1 MEQEALYTIGQVSK
15 ICDVSQ
21 RMLRYYEKVGL
32 ITPDHIAKPSHY
44 RYYSVR
50 TMQRVQVIR
59 YLIDQGFRL
68 EEISEAL
75 SGEDMDRFE
84 ALFLQKIDQTRSE
97 IEYYHQRLDSLWA
110 WYGLLVEGRA
120 AQRHQNRA
128 ITMKYIPEERYFYYT
143 RQRAPEEQDSEIR
156 LEIEYFTMSK
166 RDGHSM
172 VDMGGAFHVKYDS
185 VAERM
190 EDRYCSMT
198 LLQTMFPNSKSQ
210 NNTAHFGG
218 FLAVAGYHLGGR
230 GMCATATSACCCGR
244 SSTVSPCGATVTS
257 AMCWMCIPR
266 RGRKILSRNCCCRC
280 RRIRRALNGWN
291 VGSGSP
297 ERISGKQE
305 SLTLCQTFLFFP
317 DLWTGWVKSFQWK
330 TGKRTK

>member
-218 FLAVAGYHLGGR
+218 FLAVAG
-230 GMCATATSACCCGR
+230 
-244 SSTVSPCGATVTS
+244 
-257 AMCWMCIPR
+257 
-266 RGRKILSRNCCCRC
+266 
-280 RRIRRALNGWN
+280 
-291 VGSGSP
+291 
-297 ERISGKQE
+297 
-305 SLTLCQTFLFFP
+305 
-317 DLWTGWVKSFQWK
+317 
-330 TGKRTK
+330 

>member
-75 SGEDMDRFE
+75 SGEDMDRME
-84 ALFLQKIDQTRSE
+84 LEVPDME
-97 IEYYHQRLDSLWA
+97 
-110 WYGLLVEGRA
+110 YGLLVEGRA

-218 FLAVAGYHLGGR
+218 FLAVAGYHLGAPRNVRDSYERMLLWAQQHRFTLR
-230 GMCATATSACCCGR
+230 GDCYERHVLDVYSTAR
-244 SSTVSPCGATVTS
+244 EENFVTELLL
-257 AMCWMCIPR
+257 PVQEDTE
-266 RGRKILSRNCCCRC
+266 GF
-280 RRIRRALNGWN
+280 
-291 VGSGSP
+291 
-297 ERISGKQE
+297 ERLERWKRE
-305 SLTLCQTFLFFP
+305 S
-317 DLWTGWVKSFQWK
+317 
-330 TGKRTK
+330 

>member
-172 VDMGGAFHVKYDS
+172 VDMGGAFHV
-185 VAERM
+185 
-190 EDRYCSMT
+190 
-198 LLQTMFPNSKSQ
+198 
-210 NNTAHFGG
+210 
-218 FLAVAGYHLGGR
+218 
-230 GMCATATSACCCGR
+230 
-244 SSTVSPCGATVTS
+244 
-257 AMCWMCIPR
+257 
-266 RGRKILSRNCCCRC
+266 
-280 RRIRRALNGWN
+280 
-291 VGSGSP
+291 
-297 ERISGKQE
+297 
-305 SLTLCQTFLFFP
+305 
-317 DLWTGWVKSFQWK
+317 
-330 TGKRTK
+330 

>member
-218 FLAVAGYHLGGR
+218 FLAVAGYHLGAPRNVRDSYERMLLWAQQHRFTLR
-230 GMCATATSACCCGR
+230 GDCYERHVLDVYSTAR
-244 SSTVSPCGATVTS
+244 EENFVTELLL
-257 AMCWMCIPR
+257 PVQEHTE
-266 RGRKILSRNCCCRC
+266 GF
-280 RRIRRALNGWN
+280 
-291 VGSGSP
+291 
-297 ERISGKQE
+297 ERLE
-305 SLTLCQTFLFFP
+305 R
-317 DLWTGWVKSFQWK
+317 WK
-330 TGKRTK
+330 REA

>member
-75 SGEDMDRFE
+75 SGEDIDRFE

-120 AQRHQNRA
+120 GA
-128 ITMKYIPEERYFYYT
+128 T
-143 RQRAPEEQDSEIR
+143 APEPRHYHEIYPGR
-156 LEIEYFTMSK
+156 AVF
-166 RDGHSM
+166 
-172 VDMGGAFHVKYDS
+172 
-185 VAERM
+185 
-190 EDRYCSMT
+190 
-198 LLQTMFPNSKSQ
+198 LLYAPACAGRAGFRNP
-210 NNTAHFGG
+210 FG
-218 FLAVAGYHLGGR
+218 
-230 GMCATATSACCCGR
+230 
-244 SSTVSPCGATVTS
+244 
-257 AMCWMCIPR
+257 
-266 RGRKILSRNCCCRC
+266 N
-280 RRIRRALNGWN
+280 
-291 VGSGSP
+291 
-297 ERISGKQE
+297 
-305 SLTLCQTFLFFP
+305 
-317 DLWTGWVKSFQWK
+317 
-330 TGKRTK
+330 